1 MSKNLAFCTT
11 IMAKLKKNSLK
22 LYMNG
27 SPIDE
32 KETTKYLGTFLDNK
46 LTWKTQI
53 EHIKLT

>member
-1 MSKNLAFCTT
+1 
-11 IMAKLKKNSLK
+11 
-22 LYMNG
+22 MNG